1 MKSYIEPLNAADALD
16 VLDLYGIDTPGAF
29 FSSEHEGC
37 VEVELSGHTALLETP
52 ESVAMLFGHDA
63 ATALCQHSN
72 FRKDAAEIM
81 SRALDLDDFLYNV
94 YSGTAFIPDK
104 ASDGEFFGFHVA
116 HIPLSAILEDDID
129 PLSPDACDYGLDS
142 ISETTEDAAVGYF
155 DPAGAVDDEKF
166 LTSADWALCDIES
179 SVLTAFG
186 AGCSPELAGWTLGNA
201 ESVAET
207 CASLGVDIAT
217 APAPDNPARVA
228 AAAKAATKATT
239 HGWPPR
245 PVTGCDRFSRAR
257 AEAGPHD
264 YRSRPIGATMS
275 TYKEQDIENLLAHL
289 REGIASDSVLALA
302 DDIRVDCEGA
312 GDGESVWMHPVLPGA
327 RYGKEDKVIYD
338 PFDTLPGRSLKSSGG
353 LPMVEFYLHRGDDRP
368 DATRN
373 VKDMEPAPYLIG
385 RYYMKTLLADHLGR
399 GILLQDM
406 PRLALSADTVLDV
419 QDDLAKAV
427 RAYAAGCDFE
437 IDGADADIARCLA
450 QGGGC
455 AAGTKVSAVYVPV
468 GDLPRETT
476 IFPDMA
482 RAAASIGL
490 EDPET
495 ETLAEYGGVTV
506 SLVRAADAEGSELK
520 PNRAWARGGATEI
533 VRGGFLVIATD
544 GNGEVVDLPKWAIES
559 AKTRF
564 ANPSTGPFQASAE
577 FMREVRRGLGEQI
590 EQAGRTPSDIAA
602 LASQLAA
609 KPGDDGGAGGK
620 RI

>member
-72 FRKDAAEIM
+72 FRRDAAEIM

-104 ASDGEFFGFHVA
+104 APDGEFFGFHVA

-217 APAPDNPARVA
+217 APAPTPRASPRPPRRPRRRQP
-228 AAAKAATKATT
+228 T
-239 HGWPPR
+239 GWPPR

-353 LPMVEFYLHRGDDRP
+353 LPMVEFYLYKGEDRP
-368 DATRN
+368 DASRN
-373 VKDMEPAPYLIG
+373 IKDMEPAPYLIG
-385 RYYMKTLLADHLGR
+385 RYYMKTLLADHRGF
-399 GILLQDM
+399 GILLQDT
-406 PRLALSADTVLDV
+406 PRLGLSADTVTDV
-419 QDDLAKAV
+419 QDMLADAV

-437 IDGADADIARCLA
+437 IDAADADIARCIA
-450 QGGGC
+450 GGGYRG
-455 AAGTKVSAVYVPV
+455 AAKVSAVYVPV

-476 IFPDMA
+476 VFADMD
-482 RAAASIGL
+482 RALASIGL
-490 EDPET
+490 DRPET
-495 ETLAEYGGVTV
+495 ETLAEHGGVSV
-506 SLVRAADAEGSELK
+506 KLLHAGDDKARALK
-520 PNRAWARGGATEI
+520 PNRTL
-533 VRGGFLVIATD
+533 VRGGETEIIDGSFLVVATD
-544 GNGEVVDLPKWAIES
+544 AAGNLADLPRWAIES
-559 AKTRF
+559 AKVRF
-564 ANPSTGPFQASAE
+564 ADPSTGPLRASAE
-577 FMREVRRGLGEQI
+577 LLRETRRALEEQVAR
-590 EQAGRTPSDIAA
+590 AGRAPSDIAA
-602 LASQLAA
+602 LASQLAVR
-609 KPGDDGGAGGK
+609 PGGGDIGGGK
-620 RI
+620 HI

>member
-72 FRKDAAEIM
+72 FRRDAAEIM

-104 ASDGEFFGFHVA
+104 APDGEFFGFHVA

-217 APAPDNPARVA
+217 APAPTPRASPRPPRRPRRRQP
-228 AAAKAATKATT
+228 T
-239 HGWPPR
+239 GWAPR

-353 LPMVEFYLHRGDDRP
+353 LPMVEFYLYKGEDRP
-368 DATRN
+368 DASRN
-373 VKDMEPAPYLIG
+373 IKDMEPAPYLIG
-385 RYYMKTLLADHLGR
+385 RYYMKTLLADHRGF
-399 GILLQDM
+399 GILLQDT
-406 PRLALSADTVLDV
+406 PRLGLSADTVTDV
-419 QDDLAKAV
+419 QDMLADAV

-437 IDGADADIARCLA
+437 IDAADADIARCIA
-450 QGGGC
+450 GGGYRG
-455 AAGTKVSAVYVPV
+455 AAKVSAVYVPV

-476 IFPDMA
+476 VFADMD
-482 RAAASIGL
+482 RALASIGL
-490 EDPET
+490 DRPET
-495 ETLAEYGGVTV
+495 ETLAEHGGVTV
-506 SLVRAADAEGSELK
+506 KLLHAGDDKARALK
-520 PNRAWARGGATEI
+520 PNRTL
-533 VRGGFLVIATD
+533 VRGGETEIIDGSFLVVATD
-544 GNGEVVDLPKWAIES
+544 AAGNLADLPRWAIES
-559 AKTRF
+559 AKVRF
-564 ANPSTGPFQASAE
+564 ADPSTGPLRASAE
-577 FMREVRRGLGEQI
+577 LLRETRRALEEQVAR
-590 EQAGRTPSDIAA
+590 AGRAPSDIAA
-602 LASQLAA
+602 LASQLAVR
-609 KPGDDGGAGGK
+609 PGGGDIGGGK
-620 RI
+620 HI

>member
-72 FRKDAAEIM
+72 FRRDAAEIM

-104 ASDGEFFGFHVA
+104 APDGEFFGFHVA

-217 APAPDNPARVA
+217 APAPTPRAS
-228 AAAKAATKATT
+228 
-239 HGWPPR
+239 PR

-353 LPMVEFYLHRGDDRP
+353 LPMVEFYLYKGEDRP
-368 DATRN
+368 DASRN
-373 VKDMEPAPYLIG
+373 IKDMEPAPYLIG
-385 RYYMKTLLADHLGR
+385 RYYMKTLLADHRGF
-399 GILLQDM
+399 GILLQDT
-406 PRLALSADTVLDV
+406 PRLGLSADTVTDV
-419 QDDLAKAV
+419 QDMLADAV

-437 IDGADADIARCLA
+437 IDAADADIARCIA
-450 QGGGC
+450 GGGYRG
-455 AAGTKVSAVYVPV
+455 AAKVSAVYVPV

-476 IFPDMA
+476 VFADMD
-482 RAAASIGL
+482 RALASIGL
-490 EDPET
+490 DRPET
-495 ETLAEYGGVTV
+495 ETLAEHGGVTV
-506 SLVRAADAEGSELK
+506 KLLHAGDDKARALK
-520 PNRAWARGGATEI
+520 PNRTL
-533 VRGGFLVIATD
+533 VRGGETEIIDGSFLVVATD
-544 GNGEVVDLPKWAIES
+544 AAGNLADLPRWAIES
-559 AKTRF
+559 AKVRF
-564 ANPSTGPFQASAE
+564 ADPSTGPLRASAE
-577 FMREVRRGLGEQI
+577 LLRETRRALEEQVAR
-590 EQAGRTPSDIAA
+590 AGRAPSDIAT
-602 LASQLAA
+602 LASQLAVR
-609 KPGDDGGAGGK
+609 PGGGDIGGGK
-620 RI
+620 HI

>member
-1 MKSYIEPLNAADALD
+1 
-16 VLDLYGIDTPGAF
+16 
-29 FSSEHEGC
+29 
-37 VEVELSGHTALLETP
+37 
-52 ESVAMLFGHDA
+52 
-63 ATALCQHSN
+63 
-72 FRKDAAEIM
+72 M

-104 ASDGEFFGFHVA
+104 APDGEFFGFHVA

-207 CASLGVDIAT
+207 CAPPGVDIAT
-217 APAPDNPARVA
+217 APAPTPRASPRPPRRPRRRQP
-228 AAAKAATKATT
+228 T
-239 HGWPPR
+239 GWPPR

-353 LPMVEFYLHRGDDRP
+353 LPMVEFYLYKGEDRP
-368 DATRN
+368 DASRN
-373 VKDMEPAPYLIG
+373 IKDMEPAPYLIG
-385 RYYMKTLLADHLGR
+385 RYYMKTLLADHRGF
-399 GILLQDM
+399 GILLQDT
-406 PRLALSADTVLDV
+406 PRLGLSADTVTDV
-419 QDDLAKAV
+419 QDMLADAV

-437 IDGADADIARCLA
+437 IDAADADIARCIA
-450 QGGGC
+450 GGGYRG
-455 AAGTKVSAVYVPV
+455 AAKVSAVYVPV

-476 IFPDMA
+476 VFADMD
-482 RAAASIGL
+482 RALASIGL
-490 EDPET
+490 DRPET
-495 ETLAEYGGVTV
+495 ETLAEHGGVTV
-506 SLVRAADAEGSELK
+506 KLLHAGDDKARALK
-520 PNRAWARGGATEI
+520 PNRTL
-533 VRGGFLVIATD
+533 VRGGETEIIDGSFLVVATD
-544 GNGEVVDLPKWAIES
+544 AAGNLADLPRWAIES
-559 AKTRF
+559 AKVRF
-564 ANPSTGPFQASAE
+564 ADPSTGPLRASAE
-577 FMREVRRGLGEQI
+577 LLRETRRALEEQVAR
-590 EQAGRTPSDIAA
+590 AGRAPSDIAA
-602 LASQLAA
+602 LASQLAVR
-609 KPGDDGGAGGK
+609 PGGGDIGGGK
-620 RI
+620 HI

>member
-72 FRKDAAEIM
+72 FRRDAAEIM

-104 ASDGEFFGFHVA
+104 APDGEFFGFHVA

-207 CASLGVDIAT
+207 CASLGVD
-217 APAPDNPARVA
+217 
-228 AAAKAATKATT
+228 
-239 HGWPPR
+239 
-245 PVTGCDRFSRAR
+245 
-257 AEAGPHD
+257 
-264 YRSRPIGATMS
+264 
-275 TYKEQDIENLLAHL
+275 
-289 REGIASDSVLALA
+289 
-302 DDIRVDCEGA
+302 
-312 GDGESVWMHPVLPGA
+312 
-327 RYGKEDKVIYD
+327 
-338 PFDTLPGRSLKSSGG
+338 
-353 LPMVEFYLHRGDDRP
+353 
-368 DATRN
+368 
-373 VKDMEPAPYLIG
+373 
-385 RYYMKTLLADHLGR
+385 
-399 GILLQDM
+399 
-406 PRLALSADTVLDV
+406 TVLDV

-476 IFPDMA
+476 VFPDMA

-544 GNGEVVDLPKWAIES
+544 GDGEVVDLPKWAIES

-564 ANPSTGPFQASAE
+564 ADPSTGPFQASAE

>member
-72 FRKDAAEIM
+72 FRRDAAEIM

-104 ASDGEFFGFHVA
+104 APDGEFFGFHVA

-217 APAPDNPARVA
+217 APAPTPRAS
-228 AAAKAATKATT
+228 
-239 HGWPPR
+239 PR

-353 LPMVEFYLHRGDDRP
+353 LPMVEFYLYKGEDRP
-368 DATRN
+368 DASRN
-373 VKDMEPAPYLIG
+373 IKDMEPAPYLIG
-385 RYYMKTLLADHLGR
+385 RYYMKTLLADHRGF
-399 GILLQDM
+399 GILLQDT
-406 PRLALSADTVLDV
+406 PRLGLSADTVTDV
-419 QDDLAKAV
+419 QDMLADAV

-437 IDGADADIARCLA
+437 IDAADADIARCIA
-450 QGGGC
+450 GGGYRG
-455 AAGTKVSAVYVPV
+455 AAKVSAVYVPV

-476 IFPDMA
+476 VFADMD
-482 RAAASIGL
+482 RALASIGL
-490 EDPET
+490 DRPET
-495 ETLAEYGGVTV
+495 ETLAEHGGVTV
-506 SLVRAADAEGSELK
+506 KLLHAGDDKARALK
-520 PNRAWARGGATEI
+520 PNRTL
-533 VRGGFLVIATD
+533 VRGGETEIIDGSFLVVATD
-544 GNGEVVDLPKWAIES
+544 AAGNLADLPRWAIES
-559 AKTRF
+559 AKVRF
-564 ANPSTGPFQASAE
+564 ADPSTGPLRASAE
-577 FMREVRRGLGEQI
+577 LLRETRRALEEQVAR
-590 EQAGRTPSDIAA
+590 AGRAPSDIAA
-602 LASQLAA
+602 LASQLAVR
-609 KPGDDGGAGGK
+609 PGGGDIGGGK
-620 RI
+620 HI

>member
-72 FRKDAAEIM
+72 FRRDAAEIM

-104 ASDGEFFGFHVA
+104 APDGEFFGFHVA

-217 APAPDNPARVA
+217 APAPTPRASPRPPRRPRRRQP
-228 AAAKAATKATT
+228 T
-239 HGWPPR
+239 GWPPR

-353 LPMVEFYLHRGDDRP
+353 LPMVEFYLYKGEDRP
-368 DATRN
+368 DASRN
-373 VKDMEPAPYLIG
+373 IKDMEPAPYLIG
-385 RYYMKTLLADHLGR
+385 RYYMKTLLADHRGF
-399 GILLQDM
+399 GILLQDT
-406 PRLALSADTVLDV
+406 PRLGLSADTVTDV
-419 QDDLAKAV
+419 QDMLADAV

-437 IDGADADIARCLA
+437 IDAADADIARCIA
-450 QGGGC
+450 GGGYRG
-455 AAGTKVSAVYVPV
+455 AAKVSAVYVPV

-476 IFPDMA
+476 VFADMD
-482 RAAASIGL
+482 RALASIGL
-490 EDPET
+490 DRPET
-495 ETLAEYGGVTV
+495 ETLAEHGGVTV
-506 SLVRAADAEGSELK
+506 KLLHAGDDKARALK
-520 PNRAWARGGATEI
+520 PNRTL
-533 VRGGFLVIATD
+533 VRGGETEIIDGSFLVVATD
-544 GNGEVVDLPKWAIES
+544 AAGNLADLPRWAIES
-559 AKTRF
+559 AKVRF
-564 ANPSTGPFQASAE
+564 ADPSTGPLRASAKLL
-577 FMREVRRGLGEQI
+577 RETRRALEEQVAR
-590 EQAGRTPSDIAA
+590 AGRAPSDIAA
-602 LASQLAA
+602 PASQLAVR
-609 KPGDDGGAGGK
+609 PGGGDIGGGK
-620 RI
+620 HI

>member
-1 MKSYIEPLNAADALD
+1 
-16 VLDLYGIDTPGAF
+16 
-29 FSSEHEGC
+29 
-37 VEVELSGHTALLETP
+37 
-52 ESVAMLFGHDA
+52 
-63 ATALCQHSN
+63 
-72 FRKDAAEIM
+72 
-81 SRALDLDDFLYNV
+81 
-94 YSGTAFIPDK
+94 
-104 ASDGEFFGFHVA
+104 
-116 HIPLSAILEDDID
+116 
-129 PLSPDACDYGLDS
+129 
-142 ISETTEDAAVGYF
+142 
-155 DPAGAVDDEKF
+155 
-166 LTSADWALCDIES
+166 
-179 SVLTAFG
+179 
-186 AGCSPELAGWTLGNA
+186 
-201 ESVAET
+201 
-207 CASLGVDIAT
+207 
-217 APAPDNPARVA
+217 
-228 AAAKAATKATT
+228 
-239 HGWPPR
+239 
-245 PVTGCDRFSRAR
+245 
-257 AEAGPHD
+257 
-264 YRSRPIGATMS
+264 MS

-373 VKDMEPAPYLIG
+373 VKDLEPAPYLVG

-544 GNGEVVDLPKWAIES
+544 GDGEVVDLPKWAIES

-564 ANPSTGPFQASAE
+564 ADPSTGPFQASAE

-602 LASQLAA
+602 PPPHSPEGAPDADIRWCGRGKWRKQ
-609 KPGDDGGAGGK
+609 DIAGGTVCSEAPTTNGATGPRCSDSATATTPRSCARRAWRSRCRGPAPRK
-620 RI
+620 RTTAAPSAYRARRSRASSTGRRSCPPPP

>member
-72 FRKDAAEIM
+72 FRRDAAEIM

-94 YSGTAFIPDK
+94 HSGTAFIPDK
-104 ASDGEFFGFHVA
+104 APDGEFFGFHVA

-217 APAPDNPARVA
+217 APAPTPRASPRPPRRPRRRQP
-228 AAAKAATKATT
+228 T
-239 HGWPPR
+239 GWPPR

-353 LPMVEFYLHRGDDRP
+353 LPMVEFYLHRGDERP
-368 DATRN
+368 DGSRN
-373 VKDMEPAPYLIG
+373 VKDLEPAPYLIS
-385 RYYMKTLLADHLGR
+385 RYYMKTLLADHRGF
-399 GILLQDM
+399 GILLQDT

-544 GNGEVVDLPKWAIES
+544 GDGEVVDLPKWAIES

-564 ANPSTGPFQASAE
+564 ADPSTGPFQASAE

>member
-72 FRKDAAEIM
+72 FRRDAAEIM

-104 ASDGEFFGFHVA
+104 APDGEFFGFHVA

-217 APAPDNPARVA
+217 APAPTPRASPRPPRRPRRRQP
-228 AAAKAATKATT
+228 T
-239 HGWPPR
+239 GWPPR

-353 LPMVEFYLHRGDDRP
+353 LPMVEFYLYKGEDRP
-368 DATRN
+368 DASRN
-373 VKDMEPAPYLIG
+373 IKDMEPAPYLIG
-385 RYYMKTLLADHLGR
+385 RYYMKTLLADHRGF
-399 GILLQDM
+399 GILLQDT
-406 PRLALSADTVLDV
+406 PRLGLSADTVTDV
-419 QDDLAKAV
+419 QDMLADAV

-437 IDGADADIARCLA
+437 IDAADADIARCIA
-450 QGGGC
+450 GGGYRG
-455 AAGTKVSAVYVPV
+455 AAKVSAVYVPV

-476 IFPDMA
+476 VFADMD
-482 RAAASIGL
+482 RALASIGL
-490 EDPET
+490 DRPET
-495 ETLAEYGGVTV
+495 ETLAEHGGVTV
-506 SLVRAADAEGSELK
+506 KLLHAGDDKARALK
-520 PNRAWARGGATEI
+520 PNRTL
-533 VRGGFLVIATD
+533 VRGGETEIIDGSFLVVATD
-544 GNGEVVDLPKWAIES
+544 AAGNLADLPRWAIES
-559 AKTRF
+559 AKVRF
-564 ANPSTGPFQASAE
+564 ADPSTGPLRASAE
-577 FMREVRRGLGEQI
+577 LLRETRRALEEQVAR
-590 EQAGRTPSDIAA
+590 AGRAPSDIAA
-602 LASQLAA
+602 LASQLAVR
-609 KPGDDGGAGGK
+609 PGGGDIGGGK
-620 RI
+620 HI

>member
-72 FRKDAAEIM
+72 FRRDAAEIM

-228 AAAKAATKATT
+228 A
-239 HGWPPR
+239 
-245 PVTGCDRFSRAR
+245 
-257 AEAGPHD
+257 
-264 YRSRPIGATMS
+264 
-275 TYKEQDIENLLAHL
+275 
-289 REGIASDSVLALA
+289 
-302 DDIRVDCEGA
+302 
-312 GDGESVWMHPVLPGA
+312 
-327 RYGKEDKVIYD
+327 
-338 PFDTLPGRSLKSSGG
+338 
-353 LPMVEFYLHRGDDRP
+353 
-368 DATRN
+368 
-373 VKDMEPAPYLIG
+373 
-385 RYYMKTLLADHLGR
+385 
-399 GILLQDM
+399 
-406 PRLALSADTVLDV
+406 
-419 QDDLAKAV
+419 
-427 RAYAAGCDFE
+427 
-437 IDGADADIARCLA
+437 DIARCLA

-544 GNGEVVDLPKWAIES
+544 GDGEVVDLPKWAIES

-564 ANPSTGPFQASAE
+564 ADPSTGPFQASAE